1 MHKTILQVPIDK
13 NLKSTAER
21 AAARQGFSS
30 LQEVVRVFLMQLAT
44 EKVAVT
50 LQEARP
56 LSPANE
62 KRYSTMT
69 KNFETGK
76 NVSTAKNA
84 ADLIAQLNDN

>member
-1 MHKTILQVPIDK
+1 MQKTILQVPIDK

-44 EKVAVT
+44 EKIAVS
-50 LQEARP
+50 LQEAMP

-62 KRYSTMT
+62 KRYIAMT
-69 KNFETGK
+69 QDFEAGK
-76 NVSTAKNA
+76 NIASAKNA
-84 ADLIAQLNDN
+84 ADLIGQLNDN